1 MHIGNIDFNFFN
13 DESKF
18 MIHIINIKTKF
29 CYFAIKKTKK
39 TSKPISWIY
48 LNEKE
53 IYSRTSGWIL
63 K

>member
-1 MHIGNIDFNFFN
+1 MFFN